1 MVLKIL
7 FVLALSNFYFKY
19 MIEKDKTTLGNW
31 ITSELSQKSKKTKS
45 FKTQD
50 DLIRD
55 SGNVFLLVVVN
66 NFVFLFNLVLL

>member
-7 FVLALSNFYFKY
+7 FVLALSNFYFKC